1 MFKKEDKIVG
11 SFMSDIARPR
21 RSALYMPAS
30 NAKAVE
36 KARALDA
43 DVIILDLEDAVAPEM
58 KEAARDAAVAAV
70 KAGGFGGREVV
81 IRVNGLDTP
90 WGVDDLRAA
99 AEAGPDAVLVP
110 KVDDAADVRVYD
122 AALHAAP
129 PATRLWTMIETG
141 KAAFHLWEIAAA
153 SRSTRLSAFVMGVN
167 DFAKEMRARQTPD
180 RAPFLP
186 LLTLSVAAARAHG
199 LTILDGV
206 HNDIEDLAA
215 LEAVCVQGV
224 DFGFDGKT
232 LIHPKHLEICN
243 RVFSPSDS
251 EIAWSQAVIAAF
263 KAPENAGKG
272 ALRVDGKMAE
282 RLHLAQAERLVAV
295 AAAIAAKAD

>member
-1 MFKKEDKIVG
+1 MTT
-11 SFMSDIARPR
+11 AQANRPR

-36 KARALDA
+36 KARNLDA

-58 KEAARDAAVAAV
+58 KPAARDAAVAAV
-70 KAGGFGGREVV
+70 KAGGFGSREVV
-81 IRVNGLDTP
+81 IRVNGIDTP
-90 WGVDDLRAA
+90 WGAEDLAAA

-110 KVDDAADVRVYD
+110 KVNDAADVRLYD
-122 AALHAAP
+122 QHLSAAP
-129 PATRLWTMIETG
+129 PSTRLWTMIETA
-141 KAAFHLWEIAAA
+141 KAAFHLWEIAEAKHG
-153 SRSTRLSAFVMGVN
+153 TRLSAWVMGVN

-199 LTILDGV
+199 LMILDGV

-243 RVFSPSDS
+243 RVFSPSPEDV
-251 EIAWSQAVIAAF
+251 AWSLAVIAAF
-263 KAPENAGKG
+263 NAPENAGKG

-295 AAAIAAKAD
+295 AEAISGRSAQG

>member
-1 MFKKEDKIVG
+1 
-11 SFMSDIARPR
+11 MSKIARPR

-30 NAKAVE
+30 NAKAVD
-36 KARALDA
+36 KARTLDA

-58 KEAARDAAVAAV
+58 KVAAREAAVAAV
-70 KAGGFGGREVV
+70 RAGGFGPREIV
-81 IRVNGLDTP
+81 IRTNGLDTP
-90 WGVDDLRAA
+90 WGADDLAA
-99 AEAGPDAVLVP
+99 AAAAGPDAVLVP
-110 KVDDAADVRVYD
+110 KVNDAADVHAYD
-122 AALHAAP
+122 AALAGAP
-129 PATRLWTMIETG
+129 AETRLWTMIETA
-141 KAAFHLWEIAAA
+141 KAAFHLWEIAGA
-153 SRSTRLSAFVMGVN
+153 SQTTRLSTWVMGVN

-199 LTILDGV
+199 LTVLDGV
-206 HNDIEDLAA
+206 HNDIENLEA

-243 RVFSPSDS
+243 RVFSPSAD
-251 EIAWSQAVIAAF
+251 EIAWSEAVIAAF
-263 KAPENAGKG
+263 ADPENAGKG
-272 ALRVDGKMAE
+272 ALRVEGKMAE

-295 AAAIAAKAD
+295 AAAIAARAA

>member
-1 MFKKEDKIVG
+1 
-11 SFMSDIARPR
+11 
-21 RSALYMPAS
+21 
-30 NAKAVE
+30 
-36 KARALDA
+36 
-43 DVIILDLEDAVAPEM
+43 
-58 KEAARDAAVAAV
+58 
-70 KAGGFGGREVV
+70 V
-81 IRVNGLDTP
+81 IRVNGIDTP
-90 WGVDDLRAA
+90 WGAEDLAAA

-110 KVDDAADVRVYD
+110 KVNDAADVRLYD
-122 AALHAAP
+122 QHLTSAP
-129 PATRLWTMIETG
+129 PSTRLWTMIETA
-141 KAAFHLWEIAAA
+141 KAAFHLWEIAEARHA
-153 SRSTRLSAFVMGVN
+153 TRLSAWVMGVN

-186 LLTLSVAAARAHG
+186 LLTLSVAAARGHG

-243 RVFSPSDS
+243 RVFSPSPEDV
-251 EIAWSQAVIAAF
+251 AWSQAVIAAF
-263 KAPENAGKG
+263 NAPENAGKG

-295 AAAIAAKAD
+295 AEAISGRSAEA

>member
-1 MFKKEDKIVG
+1 MTVDL
-11 SFMSDIARPR
+11 SSRPR

-36 KARALDA
+36 KARTLDA
-43 DVIILDLEDAVAPEM
+43 DVIILDLEDAVAPEA
-58 KEAARDAAVAAV
+58 KPAAREAAVAAV
-70 KAGGFGGREVV
+70 QAGGFGSREVV

-90 WGVDDLRAA
+90 WGAEDLAAA

-110 KVDDAADVRVYD
+110 KVNDAADVRLYD
-122 AALHAAP
+122 QRLHAAP
-129 PATRLWTMIETG
+129 PATRLWTMIETA
-141 KAAFHLWEIAAA
+141 KAAFHLWEIAEA
-153 SRSTRLSAFVMGVN
+153 SRGTRLSAWVMGVN

-243 RVFSPSDS
+243 RVFSPSPED
-251 EIAWSQAVIAAF
+251 IAWSRAVIAAF
-263 KAPENAGKG
+263 NAPENSGKG

-295 AAAIAAKAD
+295 AEAIGARG

>member
-1 MFKKEDKIVG
+1 MTT
-11 SFMSDIARPR
+11 AHLNRPR

-30 NAKAVE
+30 NVKAVE
-36 KARALDA
+36 KARTLDA

-58 KEAARDAAVAAV
+58 KPAAREAAVAAV
-70 KAGGFGGREVV
+70 KAGGFGPREVV

-90 WGVDDLRAA
+90 WGADDLAAA

-110 KVDDAADVRVYD
+110 KVNDAADVRLYD
-122 AALHAAP
+122 QHLGAAP
-129 PATRLWTMIETG
+129 PSTRLWTMIETA
-141 KAAFHLWEIAAA
+141 KAAFHLWEIAEA
-153 SRSTRLSAFVMGVN
+153 RHGTRLSTWVMGVN

-199 LTILDGV
+199 LMILDGV

-232 LIHPKHLEICN
+232 LIHPKHLDICN
-243 RVFSPSDS
+243 RVFSPSPQDV
-251 EIAWSQAVIAAF
+251 AWSHAVIAAF
-263 KAPENAGKG
+263 NAPENAGKG

-282 RLHLAQAERLVAV
+282 RLHLTQAERLVAV
-295 AAAIAAKAD
+295 AEAISGRSAQG